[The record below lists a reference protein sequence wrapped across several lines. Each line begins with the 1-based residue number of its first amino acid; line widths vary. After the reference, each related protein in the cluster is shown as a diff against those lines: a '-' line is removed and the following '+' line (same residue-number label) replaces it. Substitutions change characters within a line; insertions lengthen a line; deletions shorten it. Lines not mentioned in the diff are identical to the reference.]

1 MFSLSP
7 GVTVVEKDFTSIVPA
22 VATSIGAFAGEFQW
36 GPVLYPVTV
45 SSENVLV
52 QIFGQPNDETAQSF
66 FTAANFLAYTN
77 NLKCVRVD
85 SNLARNAV
93 ATQTGTVTTIT
104 SVAAG
109 SGYNSTPGVTVGA
122 PNITGGIQ
130 SVISAVATTGSI
142 TGFVINTAGSGYSSA
157 PTITVGTSFNTV
169 SDVSIVLGTQ
179 IAHGVNLYTVTTAGI
194 TDHTVLPIHG
204 TGAVANGTATL
215 TWAGLRAT
223 ATTTV
228 VVGGVKINNA
238 DDYDQNW
245 VNGSGVVGGFSAK
258 YPGTYGNSFKISM
271 ADSNTFAAWEY
282 KTNFASAPNT
292 SDYAERVSGSNDE
305 LHIIVLEMQGSVEVV
320 LETYSFL
327 SKASDAKKTDGSNSY
342 YKTVINNSSKY
353 VWWMDHPTSG
363 TNWGTSATNVTF
375 DDLVSIDATSTLSG
389 GVDDFNSTDGDFID
403 GFRLFANSETIDISL
418 IMLGKA
424 STTVAI
430 DVINNVAESRLD
442 CVAFISPQDIS
453 TGDPITGLGSGATD
467 KMIAYRNAL
476 PSTSYAV
483 MDSGYKYQYDRYN
496 DVYRWI
502 PLNGDIAGLCARTDN
517 TNDPWWS
524 PGGLNRGQIKNSI
537 KLAFNPNKT
546 DRDTLYQLGINP
558 VVSFPGN
565 GTVLYG
571 DKTLL
576 AKPSAFDRINVRRL
590 FIVLEKAIAISA
602 KYQLFEFNDGFT
614 RAQFKNMVEPYL
626 RDVEG
631 RRGITDFQVVCDDT
645 NNTGEVIDRNE
656 FVADIYI
663 KPARSINY
671 ITLNFIAAR
680 TGVAFSELGA

>member
-52 QIFGQPNDETAQSF
+52 QIFGKPNDETAQSF

-109 SGYNSTPGVTVGA
+109 SGYNSTPSVTVGA

-169 SDVSIVLGTQ
+169 SDVSVVLGTQ

-194 TDHTVLPIHG
+194 TAHTVLPIHG

-305 LHIIVLEMQGSVEVV
+305 LHIIVLEMQGSAEVV

-496 DVYRWI
+496 DVYRYL

-524 PGGLNRGQIKNSI
+524 PGGLNRGQIKNCI

-614 RAQFKNMVEPYL
+614 RAMFKSMVEPFL

-645 NNTGEVIDRNE
+645 NNTGQVIDRNE